1 MGWLHCSFV
10 RFDNQQEIKCYIPI
24 SFFFAIGKCVGK
36 PINKGLNAHFR
47 ACKIFEVRYQVPKI
61 FGIR

>member
-1 MGWLHCSFV
+1 MLYPDF
-10 RFDNQQEIKCYIPI
+10 I
-24 SFFFAIGKCVGK
+24 FFAIGKCVGK

-47 ACKIFEVRYQVPKI
+47 AWKIFEVRYQVPKI